1 VIKIKNV
8 EADLYHLMEQ
18 ALGEAKKGLSE
29 GEVPVGAVV
38 AAPEGEVVAKAH
50 NQPIRLKDPTA
61 HAEILAM
68 RKAGRAYQ
76 NYRLNRIIL
85 VVTMEPCIMCMGAAI
100 QARVGRLVFG
110 AFDKKAGAA
119 GSIYNLAADSRLNH
133 KMDVVYGIMETE
145 CKALIREFFRSR
157 RYEPGAR
164 YSGRGTEVVVT
175 GSTRNRLA
183 P

>member
-1 VIKIKNV
+1 MLKIKDV
-8 EADLYHLMEQ
+8 GVDLYHLMEQ
-18 ALGEAKKGLSE
+18 ALREAKKGLSE
-29 GEVPVGAVV
+29 GEVPVGAVA

-50 NQPIRLKDPTA
+50 NQPVGLKDPTA

-68 RKAGRAYQ
+68 RRAGRVYQ

-119 GSIYNLAADSRLNH
+119 GSVYDLAADSRLNH
-133 KMDVVYGIMETE
+133 EMDVVSGIMETE
-145 CKALIREFFRSR
+145 CKALIKEFFRTR
-157 RYEPGAR
+157 RYE
-164 YSGRGTEVVVT
+164 SGRGIRGEVPKW
-175 GSTRNRLA
+175 S
-183 P
+183 